1 MPILYGVTF
10 PEPIQSLPR
19 RCQGG
24 IPGREGWDKWPG
36 WSVQVKANRV
46 YITQEP
52 IDLTDENATGVAPAA
67 KLEHEASE
75 KGDKKILRLVYSVP
89 ASMAILH
96 YVDTG
101 DAKLMAEK
109 APSDA
114 ALKLLAE
121 RKANPPP
128 PPKPAAPVP
137 GAYAGPPVTPTR
149 RPQPPASPRPVE
161 PPPSEIV
168 LEE

>member
-1 MPILYGVTF
+1 MPILYGVSF
-10 PEPIQSLPR
+10 LEPVQALPR

-46 YITQEP
+46 IITQEP
-52 IDLTDENATGVAPAA
+52 VDLTDENATGISPAA
-67 KLEHEASE
+67 RLEHEANA
-75 KGDKKILRLVYSVP
+75 KDKKVMRLVYSVP
-89 ASMAILH
+89 VSLAVLH

-101 DAKLMAEK
+101 DAKLMPDK
-109 APSDA
+109 APSEA
-114 ALKLLAE
+114 AVKLMEE
-121 RKANPPP
+121 RAKNPPP
-128 PPKPAAPVP
+128 PPPVAAPVA
-137 GAYAGPPVTPTR
+137 GAYRGPPVTPAR
-149 RPQPPASPRPVE
+149 RPPPPASPRPVD